1 MMAAVSKPTILQQQY
16 MNQVA
21 EENSKRLQQ
30 LAHEAKMAREKEE
43 EGSVDE
49 QHQPHEEDKSYST
62 HENIEH
68 RKSTA
73 KTPGEIDEPM
83 RVRLTRK
90 YVEAVQALQQTALL
104 CYQQNNRKSAF
115 ESLNHINLIA
125 LQCRELD
132 LFKKTT
138 NIIAHIYYQNKAY
151 SKALQIFRKLRDAAQ
166 EDLDYVTK
174 CFAYSM
180 MGKCYQGIKE
190 YSKAVICFKKQL

>member
-1 MMAAVSKPTILQQQY
+1 MMAAVSKPTVLQQQY

-30 LAHEAKMAREKEE
+30 LALEAKLAQEKNE
-43 EGSVDE
+43 EGSADE
-49 QHQPHEEDKSYST
+49 QAQEDDHQST
-62 HENIEH
+62 SNHENHEH
-68 RKSTA
+68 RKSA
-73 KTPGEIDEPM
+73 VKTPGEIDEPM

-90 YVEAVQALQQTALL
+90 YVEAVQALQHAALI
-104 CYQQNNRKSAF
+104 CYQQNNRKSTF

-151 SKALQIFRKLRDAAQ
+151 SKALNIFRKLRDAAQ